1 MLKTLIEKFFGTEKS
16 GCTAKRRL
24 QVVIMQ
30 DRTTFT
36 PIVMDKLRQDLL
48 EVFSKYLE
56 IEEEGM
62 SFNVEKEEE
71 NVGLSISI
79 PIKRVKNEPEKEVK
93 KEENEE

>member
-1 MLKTLIEKFFGTEKS
+1 MLKALIEKVFGTEKS
-16 GCTAKRRL
+16 GYTAKRRL

-36 PIVMDKLRQDLL
+36 PVVMDKLRQDLL
-48 EVFSKYLE
+48 QVFAKYLE

-79 PIKRVKNEPEKEVK
+79 PIKRVKNEVEKDK
-93 KEENEE
+93 ANEE